1 MTRSVSP
8 VRAKEMALFGDPA
21 DGRRAAEWG
30 SANKCVPHGD
40 LLAVA
45 GDYARR
51 LAALPTIGVGH
62 IKNQINDAVDA
73 TFDQVAKQEVTLLGI
88 GIGADADEAMAAF
101 MERREPRFTGR

>member
-1 MTRSVSP
+1 
-8 VRAKEMALFGDPA
+8 MALFGDPV

-30 SANKCVPHGD
+30 LANKCVPDGD

-73 TFDQVAKQEVTLLGI
+73 TFDQVARQEVTLLGI

-101 MERREPRFTGR
+101 MERREPRFTGS